1 MTETAVALK
10 SIVEQVQSSITK
22 LEKAGQIHLPENY
35 SAPNALKAA
44 WLTIQEVKSR
54 DGKPALSVC
63 KPTSISYALLDM
75 VVQGLNP
82 AKKQCYFIV
91 YGDKLTMM
99 RSYFGAMAVAKEV
112 AGAKDIWPQVVYKGD
127 EFLYSIN
134 RGKKTVEKHTQKIE
148 NVDDKNITA
157 AYCIIELEGGRE
169 HTEIMNIDQIKKAW
183 SQGQTY
189 KGDGGSSTH
198 NKFGEEMAKRT
209 VINRA
214 CKALINSSNDV
225 SLLFKKHFNEAEEA
239 LTEAQM
245 DEEIQDKANKES
257 IDVEYTVDDSLDHD
271 DNEAP
276 AEEPAPEVEPEKPKA
291 ENKGKKQPQFEI
303 SEDDVPY

>member
-1 MTETAVALK
+1 MANGESTAVALK
-10 SIVEQVQSSITK
+10 TIVDQVQNSITK
-22 LEKAGQIHLPENY
+22 LEREGQIHLPSSY

-44 WLTIQEVKSR
+44 WLTIQETKSR
-54 DGKPALSVC
+54 DGKPALAVC
-63 KPTSISYALLDM
+63 KPSSISYALLDM
-75 VVQGLNP
+75 VIQGLNP

-112 AGAKDIWPQVVYKGD
+112 AGAQDIWAQVVYKGD
-127 EFLYSIN
+127 EFLYSIK
-134 RGKKTVEKHTQKIE
+134 RGKKSVEKHIQKIE
-148 NVDDKNITA
+148 NVDDKNIAA
-157 AYCIIELEGGRE
+157 AYCIIELDGGRE
-169 HTEIMNIDQIKKAW
+169 HTEIMTVDQIKKAW

-189 KGDGGSSTH
+189 KGDGGTSPH

-239 LTEAQM
+239 MAEAQM
-245 DEEIQDKANKES
+245 DEEIRENANKDY
-257 IDVEYTVDDSLDHD
+257 IDVEGTVEEDVPF
-271 DNEAP
+271 EEVAATEEEPP
-276 AEEPAPEVEPEKPKA
+276 AEEKPA
-291 ENKGKKQPQFEI
+291 KGKGKAAQASIEEEGPPF
-303 SEDDVPY
+303 